1 MTTQATSALPS
12 YTFADLQGVSVFI
25 TGGGSGIG
33 AALTEGFLQQGAKVA
48 FVQRTDASEFCD
60 AMEAKYGV
68 RPLFILCDIID
79 IDALKAALQQAVD
92 AHGTI
97 KVLINNAAV
106 DNRHRLQDYDP
117 ADWDQSLNVNLRPH
131 FFTAQWVAAG
141 MKALGGG
148 SIINFSSI
156 SYLMGNAGYPAYV
169 AAKAGITGLTRGLAR
184 ELGRDNI
191 RVNALLPGWVMTERQ
206 KELWVTPQALDE
218 HLARQCLNQLLQP
231 EDMIAPSLFLA
242 SDASRAMTGQALV
255 VDGGV
260 VVTG

>member
-1 MTTQATSALPS
+1 MTTELTSATPT
-12 YTFADLQGVSVFI
+12 YTFADLQGSSVFI

-48 FVQRTDASEFCD
+48 LVQRTDAGEFCD

-79 IDALKAALQQAVD
+79 IEALQAALQQAVD
-92 AHGTI
+92 AHGRI

-106 DNRHRLQDYDP
+106 DNRHSLQDYTVT
-117 ADWDQSLNVNLRPH
+117 DWNQSLNVNLRPH

-141 MKALGGG
+141 MKASGGG
-148 SIINFSSI
+148 SIINLSSI

-169 AAKAGITGLTRGLAR
+169 AAKAGIVGLTRGLAR
-184 ELGRDNI
+184 ELGVDNI

-206 KELWVTPQALDE
+206 KELWVTPEALDE
-218 HLARQCLNQLLQP
+218 HLGKQCLNMLLQP
-231 EDMIAPSLFLA
+231 EDMIAPTLFLA
-242 SDASRAMTGQALV
+242 SEASRAMTGQALV